1 MIVATG
7 SVEYLKDQVRLLE
20 SIKAA
25 KRNKPIFNNGWDMDA
40 WGDEDEEKLNLVK
53 ELLKYKELYYKVER
67 QLEELR

>member
-25 KRNKPIFNNGWDMDA
+25 KRNKSIFNNGWDMDA